1 MSHESR
7 EAIIRAE
14 EQLKQLGKE
23 LELDRYL
30 RVDDDPYP
38 SKRVFKLLKNLDL
51 ENVSFANVQSA
62 GNPMYLE
69 KLNRQELFDLVLVNF
84 ARLCVNA
91 EWEGLLTAGGGTA
104 AEYVVMALDATLTNE
119 RVLTAGAGITLA
131 DGGAGSTVTIS
142 SGGGNPGLDP
152 ALIGAGHGGPYF
164 QLANVYPPFV
174 GGTAINAAFGNDE
187 PRFYPFFAAHT
198 GDMAE
203 VHISV
208 SGASTD
214 EALLV
219 GFYTDDEGVPDELIG
234 SVSIDTSSTG
244 GQSSTSFS
252 DTVTTARGTM
262 YWCGYVRSGS
272 QSVTCHG
279 SQDTNN
285 CMGFSNDITSHNVFA
300 LLSLQDSA
308 YALPATVD
316 PDELGTYNVGRHRI
330 GLEW

>member
-30 RVDDDPYP
+30 RVDEDPYP

-51 ENVSFANVQSA
+51 ENVSFSNVQSA

-84 ARLCVNA
+84 ARLCVDG
-91 EWEGLLTAGGGTA
+91 EWEGLLTAGATFVQ
-104 AEYVVMALDATLTNE
+104 AEYVTLATEAGLTEE
-119 RVLTAGAGITLA
+119 RVLTAGSGISLV
-131 DGGAGSTVTIS
+131 DGGAGSTLTIS
-142 SGGGNPGLDP
+142 SGGGNPGVNPTKLTGDDFFQAVNTTP
-152 ALIGAGHGGPYF
+152 PY
-164 QLANVYPPFV
+164 V
-174 GGTAINAAFGNDE
+174 GGQTINASYTAEE
-187 PRFYPFFAAHT
+187 PRFYPFFALAS
-198 GDMAE
+198 GDLTE
-203 VHISV
+203 ISIYV

-219 GFYTDDEGVPDELIG
+219 GIYSDDDGVPDELLG

-252 DTVTTARGTM
+252 DTVTTGRGSM
-262 YWCGYVRSGS
+262 YWVGYTKTGT
-272 QSVTCHG
+272 QSVTCYG
-279 SQDTNN
+279 SQETNASLGIN
-285 CMGFSNDITSHNVFA
+285 NDIDNNNVRSQFE
-300 LLSLQDSA
+300 LSNSA
-308 YALPATVD
+308 YALPSTVTVGD
-316 PDELGTYNVGRHRI
+316 LSFVNVGRHRI
-330 GLEW
+330 GIAW